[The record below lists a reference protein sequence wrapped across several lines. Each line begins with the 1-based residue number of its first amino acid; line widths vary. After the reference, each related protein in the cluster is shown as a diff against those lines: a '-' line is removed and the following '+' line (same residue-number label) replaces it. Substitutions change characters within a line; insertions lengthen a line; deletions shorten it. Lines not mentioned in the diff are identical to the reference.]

1 MLIWI
6 GDYYQRS
13 FSSFSSSHLF
23 QSVGLLFS
31 VSISKRNFFEKLVNV
46 LDCALFSCLLY
57 SAKLLYYRMCAKTHQ
72 LHQFLVAQWST
83 AHQGETNFSPF
94 QKSSLLLSPMTFQ
107 SFDIQCSG
115 RVRLELKVEWLFKR
129 SKIIQLRRSESIAGQ
144 LVGFSLFN
152 WHWAG
157 HHLKI

>member
-31 VSISKRNFFEKLVNV
+31 VSISKRNFFEKLVNE

-57 SAKLLYYRMCAKTHQ
+57 SAKLLYYRMYAKTHQ
-72 LHQFLVAQWST
+72 LLIAQRSR
-83 AHQGETNFSPF
+83 AHQRRRTLTVRVFKLKIQAITVFDN
-94 QKSSLLLSPMTFQ
+94 LLSVLLMG
-107 SFDIQCSG
+107 SFRTEG
-115 RVRLELKVEWLFKR
+115 RL
-129 SKIIQLRRSESIAGQ
+129 II
-144 LVGFSLFN
+144 
-152 WHWAG
+152 
-157 HHLKI
+157 